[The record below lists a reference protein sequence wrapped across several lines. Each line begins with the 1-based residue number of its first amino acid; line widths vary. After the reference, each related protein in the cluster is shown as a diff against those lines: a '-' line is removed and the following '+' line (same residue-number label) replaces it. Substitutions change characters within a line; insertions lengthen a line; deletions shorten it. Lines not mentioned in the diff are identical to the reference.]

1 MTASEYAHSQRYTDA
16 LGWAA
21 ELHRGQRRK
30 GKLVPYISHLIA
42 VSAMVWE
49 DGGSENQAIAALLH
63 DAIEDAGQSQASIEA
78 RFGEEVA
85 AIVVDCSD
93 TLGPADLGAEKEPWL
108 LRKTRYIASLEE
120 KSETSL
126 LVTAADKAHNAR
138 DLLLDSRSDP
148 DGWDRFTAGLDGS
161 AWYLLR
167 IHQALSHRL
176 PASRSTALLGE
187 AVQDLLSSAS
197 YRRLVPHGIAPAVWA
212 ASYLERPE
220 AHPQH

>member
-1 MTASEYAHSQRYTDA
+1 MASPRLSHAVGDRSQHGSR
-16 LGWAA
+16 LGNP
-21 ELHRGQRRK
+21 QTRK
-30 GKLVPYISHLIA
+30 P
-42 VSAMVWE
+42 
-49 DGGSENQAIAALLH
+49 
-63 DAIEDAGQSQASIEA
+63 
-78 RFGEEVA
+78 
-85 AIVVDCSD
+85 
-93 TLGPADLGAEKEPWL
+93 P
-108 LRKTRYIASLEE
+108 
-120 KSETSL
+120 
-126 LVTAADKAHNAR
+126 
-138 DLLLDSRSDP
+138 
-148 DGWDRFTAGLDGS
+148 GLDGS

>member
-1 MTASEYAHSQRYTDA
+1 
-16 LGWAA
+16 
-21 ELHRGQRRK
+21 
-30 GKLVPYISHLIA
+30 
-42 VSAMVWE
+42 
-49 DGGSENQAIAALLH
+49 
-63 DAIEDAGQSQASIEA
+63 
-78 RFGEEVA
+78 
-85 AIVVDCSD
+85 
-93 TLGPADLGAEKEPWL
+93 
-108 LRKTRYIASLEE
+108 
-120 KSETSL
+120 
-126 LVTAADKAHNAR
+126 VTAADKAHNAR

>member
-1 MTASEYAHSQRYTDA
+1 MEAAQHRATRRVTEADFIRMSQEPNTMVLDA
-16 LGWAA
+16 RSNPKGW
-21 ELHRGQRRK
+21 E
-30 GKLVPYISHLIA
+30 
-42 VSAMVWE
+42 
-49 DGGSENQAIAALLH
+49 
-63 DAIEDAGQSQASIEA
+63 
-78 RFGEEVA
+78 
-85 AIVVDCSD
+85 
-93 TLGPADLGAEKEPWL
+93 
-108 LRKTRYIASLEE
+108 
-120 KSETSL
+120 
-126 LVTAADKAHNAR
+126 
-138 DLLLDSRSDP
+138 
-148 DGWDRFTAGLDGS
+148 RFTAGLEGS